1 MGVVTDIRSRTRSE
15 RLVEAVSCAKAGRS
29 GKRTVSLF
37 WRIFSLNA
45 AGLVVA
51 TALLLGP
58 VTVST
63 PVLRH
68 EALILLA
75 GLVVLLAGNAV
86 VLRIGLTPLQRLG
99 RAMTTADLLVPG
111 ARPTVAG
118 PAEAAEL
125 IATYNTML
133 DRLQAERAAGAGRA
147 LHAQERERHRIA
159 RELHDEVGQTLTAV
173 LLQLKRVAD
182 RVPGELR
189 EEVSLAQEATRSGLD
204 EIRRIAR
211 RLRPGVLEELGL
223 ASALRSLAAEF
234 THHGLTVHHHV
245 PGELPPLAPEAEL
258 VIYRVAQEG
267 LTNTARHA
275 AADRAELSLRPFPGG
290 VELLVRDNGTGLGAA
305 PEGAGIRGMRERAL
319 LIGAGIHLEPAP
331 GGGTDVRLRVPAPGG
346 GGTGDLPGHRSGDS
360 VEDRSGDPA
369 DNPVGNDPSDQ
380 QTDPRPARPA
390 ARQESRSA
398 NQRTSPP
405 ANRPT
410 DPPAGPRT
418 DRPAARHTDRPGDR
432 P

>member
-1 MGVVTDIRSRTRSE
+1 
-15 RLVEAVSCAKAGRS
+15 
-29 GKRTVSLF
+29 VSLF

-63 PVLRH
+63 PVLAG
-68 EALILLA
+68 EALVLLA
-75 GLVVLLAGNAV
+75 GLAALLIGNAV
-86 VLRIGLTPLQRLG
+86 VLRIGLTPLHRLG
-99 RAMTTADLLVPG
+99 RAMSTADLLVPG
-111 ARPTVAG
+111 TRPRVAG
-118 PAEAAEL
+118 PAEAAQL

-147 LHAQERERHRIA
+147 LQAQERERHRIA

-189 EEVSLAQEATRSGLD
+189 DEVTLAQEATRAGLD

-234 THHGLTVHHHV
+234 THHGLTVQHQI
-245 PGELPPLAPEAEL
+245 PGDLPPLAPEAEL
-258 VIYRVAQEG
+258 VLYRVAQEG

-275 AADRAELSLRPFPGG
+275 SAARAALTLRPLPPSEGGG
-290 VELLVRDNGTGLGAA
+290 VELLVRDDGTGLGTAA
-305 PEGAGIRGMRERAL
+305 EGAGIRGMRERAL
-319 LIGAGIHLEPAP
+319 LIGADIHFAPAP
-331 GGGTDVRLRVPAPGG
+331 GGGTDVRLRVPAPPGG
-346 GGTGDLPGHRSGDS
+346 RSADRTGD
-360 VEDRSGDPA
+360 
-369 DNPVGNDPSDQ
+369 
-380 QTDPRPARPA
+380 
-390 ARQESRSA
+390 
-398 NQRTSPP
+398 SP
-405 ANRPT
+405 
-410 DPPAGPRT
+410 
-418 DRPAARHTDRPGDR
+418 
-432 P
+432 

>member
-1 MGVVTDIRSRTRSE
+1 MGVVTDIRGRSRAAR
-15 RLVEAVSCAKAGRS
+15 VVAAVSCAKAGRS

-45 AGLVVA
+45 AGLAIA
-51 TALLLGP
+51 TGLLLGP

-63 PVLRH
+63 PVLPG
-68 EALILLA
+68 EALVLLA
-75 GLVVLLAGNAV
+75 GLAALLVGNAV
-86 VLRIGLTPLQRLG
+86 VLRIGLTPLHRLG
-99 RAMTTADLLVPG
+99 RAMSTADLLVPG

-118 PAEAAEL
+118 PAEAAQL

-189 EEVSLAQEATRSGLD
+189 EEVSLAQEATRAGLD

-234 THHGLTVHHHV
+234 THHGLTVHQHV
-245 PGELPPLAPEAEL
+245 PGDLPPLAPETEL
-258 VIYRVAQEG
+258 VLYRVAQEG

-275 AADRAELSLRPFPGG
+275 AADRAELSLRLLSDG

-305 PEGAGIRGMRERAL
+305 AEGAGMRGMRERAL
-319 LIGAGIHLEPAP
+319 LIGAEIHFAPAP
-331 GGGTDVRLRVPAPGG
+331 VRGTDVRLRVPAPPGG
-346 GGTGDLPGHRSGDS
+346 RLGDRVADAVGVRSGDRA
-360 VEDRSGDPA
+360 VDATG
-369 DNPVGNDPSDQ
+369 G
-380 QTDPRPARPA
+380 
-390 ARQESRSA
+390 RSA
-398 NQRTSPP
+398 NQAVDATGDRSHDRT
-405 ANRPT
+405 
-410 DPPAGPRT
+410 
-418 DRPAARHTDRPGDR
+418 GDR

>member
-1 MGVVTDIRSRTRSE
+1 M
-15 RLVEAVSCAKAGRS
+15 
-29 GKRTVSLF
+29 SLF

-63 PVLRH
+63 PVLAG
-68 EALILLA
+68 EALVLLA
-75 GLVVLLAGNAV
+75 GLAVLLVGNAV
-86 VLRIGLTPLQRLG
+86 VLRIGLTPLHRLG
-99 RAMTTADLLVPG
+99 RAMSTADLLVPG
-111 ARPTVAG
+111 TRPEVAG
-118 PAEAAEL
+118 PAEAAQL

-147 LHAQERERHRIA
+147 LEAQERERHRIA

-189 EEVSLAQEATRSGLD
+189 EEVTLAQEATRAGLD

-234 THHGLTVHHHV
+234 THHGLTVQHQI
-245 PGELPPLAPEAEL
+245 PGDLPPLAPEAEL
-258 VIYRVAQEG
+258 VLYRVAQEG

-275 AADRAELSLRPFPGG
+275 AADRAVLTLRPLPGGAG
-290 VELLVRDNGTGLGAA
+290 VELLVRDNGTGLGTAA
-305 PEGAGIRGMRERAL
+305 EGAGIRGMRERAL
-319 LIGAGIHLEPAP
+319 LIGADIHFQPAP
-331 GGGTDVRLRVPAPGG
+331 GGGTDVRLRVPAPPGG
-346 GGTGDLPGHRSGDS
+346 RSADRTGD
-360 VEDRSGDPA
+360 
-369 DNPVGNDPSDQ
+369 
-380 QTDPRPARPA
+380 
-390 ARQESRSA
+390 
-398 NQRTSPP
+398 SP
-405 ANRPT
+405 
-410 DPPAGPRT
+410 
-418 DRPAARHTDRPGDR
+418 
-432 P
+432 

>member
-1 MGVVTDIRSRTRSE
+1 
-15 RLVEAVSCAKAGRS
+15 
-29 GKRTVSLF
+29 VSLF

-63 PVLRH
+63 PVLAG
-68 EALILLA
+68 EALVLLA
-75 GLVVLLAGNAV
+75 GLAALLIGNAV
-86 VLRIGLTPLQRLG
+86 VLRIGLTPLHRLG
-99 RAMTTADLLVPG
+99 RAMSTADLLVPG
-111 ARPTVAG
+111 TRPRVAG
-118 PAEAAEL
+118 PAEAAQL

-147 LHAQERERHRIA
+147 LQAQERERHRIA

-189 EEVSLAQEATRSGLD
+189 DEVTLAQEATRAGLD

-234 THHGLTVHHHV
+234 THHGLTVQHQI
-245 PGELPPLAPEAEL
+245 PGDLPPLAPEAEL
-258 VIYRVAQEG
+258 VLYRVAQEG

-275 AADRAELSLRPFPGG
+275 SAARAALTLRPLPPSGGGG
-290 VELLVRDNGTGLGAA
+290 VELLVRDDGTGLGTAA
-305 PEGAGIRGMRERAL
+305 EGAGIRGMRERAL
-319 LIGAGIHLEPAP
+319 LIGADIHFAPAP
-331 GGGTDVRLRVPAPGG
+331 GGGTDVRLRVPAPPGG
-346 GGTGDLPGHRSGDS
+346 RSADRTGD
-360 VEDRSGDPA
+360 
-369 DNPVGNDPSDQ
+369 
-380 QTDPRPARPA
+380 
-390 ARQESRSA
+390 
-398 NQRTSPP
+398 SP
-405 ANRPT
+405 
-410 DPPAGPRT
+410 
-418 DRPAARHTDRPGDR
+418 
-432 P
+432 

>member
-1 MGVVTDIRSRTRSE
+1 M
-15 RLVEAVSCAKAGRS
+15 
-29 GKRTVSLF
+29 SLF

-63 PVLRH
+63 PVLAG
-68 EALILLA
+68 EALVLLA
-75 GLVVLLAGNAV
+75 GLAALLAGNAA
-86 VLRIGLTPLQRLG
+86 VLRIGLTPLHRLG
-99 RAMTTADLLVPG
+99 RAMSTADLLVPG
-111 ARPTVAG
+111 TRPEVSG
-118 PAEAAEL
+118 PAEAAQL

-147 LHAQERERHRIA
+147 LQAQERERHRIA

-189 EEVSLAQEATRSGLD
+189 DEVTLAQEATRAGLD

-234 THHGLTVHHHV
+234 THHGLTVQHHI
-245 PGELPPLAPEAEL
+245 PGDLPPLAPEAEL
-258 VIYRVAQEG
+258 VLYRVAQEG

-275 AADRAELSLRPFPGG
+275 DAARAALTLHPLPGDAG
-290 VELLVRDNGTGLGAA
+290 VELLVRDDGTGLGTAA
-305 PEGAGIRGMRERAL
+305 EGAGIRGMRERAL
-319 LIGAGIHLEPAP
+319 LIGAEIHFEPAP
-331 GGGTDVRLRVPAPGG
+331 GGGTDVRLRVPAP
-346 GGTGDLPGHRSGDS
+346 
-360 VEDRSGDPA
+360 
-369 DNPVGNDPSDQ
+369 
-380 QTDPRPARPA
+380 
-390 ARQESRSA
+390 
-398 NQRTSPP
+398 
-405 ANRPT
+405 
-410 DPPAGPRT
+410 
-418 DRPAARHTDRPGDR
+418 PGDR
-432 P
+432 CADRTGDSP

>member
-1 MGVVTDIRSRTRSE
+1 MGVVTDIRSRSRSAKLTE
-15 RLVEAVSCAKAGRS
+15 GASCEQAGRS
-29 GKRTVSLF
+29 GKRNVSLF

-63 PVLRH
+63 PVLAG
-68 EALILLA
+68 EALVLLA
-75 GLVVLLAGNAV
+75 GLAALLAGNAV
-86 VLRIGLTPLQRLG
+86 VLRIGLTPLHRLG
-99 RAMTTADLLVPG
+99 RAMSTADLLVPG
-111 ARPTVAG
+111 TRPEVSG
-118 PAEAAEL
+118 PAEAAQL

-147 LHAQERERHRIA
+147 LQAQERERHRIA

-189 EEVSLAQEATRSGLD
+189 DEVTLAQEATRAGLD

-234 THHGLTVHHHV
+234 THHGLTVQHQI
-245 PGELPPLAPEAEL
+245 PGDLPPLAPEAEL
-258 VIYRVAQEG
+258 VLYRVAQEG

-275 AADRAELSLRPFPGG
+275 SAARAALTLRPLPPSEGGG
-290 VELLVRDNGTGLGAA
+290 VELLVRDDGTGLGTGV
-305 PEGAGIRGMRERAL
+305 EGAGIRGMRERAL
-319 LIGAGIHLEPAP
+319 LIGAEIHFEPAP
-331 GGGTDVRLRVPAPGG
+331 GGGTDVRLRVPAP
-346 GGTGDLPGHRSGDS
+346 
-360 VEDRSGDPA
+360 
-369 DNPVGNDPSDQ
+369 
-380 QTDPRPARPA
+380 
-390 ARQESRSA
+390 
-398 NQRTSPP
+398 
-405 ANRPT
+405 
-410 DPPAGPRT
+410 
-418 DRPAARHTDRPGDR
+418 PGDR
-432 P
+432 SADRTGDSP